1 LKPNDNPMNF
11 NRDSGVLC
19 HVTSLPAM
27 DGIGNLGES
36 ARTWIDFLSNTKSK
50 FWQMLPLGPTGFGD
64 SPYQVFSAFA
74 GNPMIIS
81 LHDFVKEGIFS
92 EEEITPPYDV
102 EQDFID
108 FLELNKWKEPKL
120 RLLYERLK
128 EKNDKNWLAQKAQWH
143 EENAYWLDKYTLF
156 MALKNEFHGHPWHMW
171 PHEYRF
177 RDEQALAAFRVEHA
191 EEIEYHEYIQFI
203 FHQQCIATC
212 AYAKSK
218 NISLIGDIPL
228 YVAFDSADVWSHP
241 QYFQLN
247 QDNIPAFIAGVPP
260 DYFSAT
266 GQRWGNPVYRWDVLE
281 DQKFDWWVKRVS
293 HTLKY
298 MDVIRL
304 DHFRGLAAYYSIPSI
319 YETAEHGEW
328 IPAPGKELLETI
340 KNDLGFLPFIA
351 EDLGVITPDVTEL
364 RDMFNLPGMR
374 IFQFGF
380 GVMEENIHKPD
391 TYIENSVAYTG
402 THDNETTLGWFKL
415 QPDEVKHQVLNTL
428 QIKEDDELIH
438 NCIRALWASKASLT
452 ISPMQDF
459 LQLDNQFRMNLPGTV
474 GGTNW
479 RWKLRNWKQI
489 ENIKGFLSEINKE
502 FKRENQ

>member
-1 LKPNDNPMNF
+1 MNF
-11 NRDSGVLC
+11 NHKSGVLC
-19 HVTSLPAM
+19 HVTSLPSM

-36 ARTWIDFLSNTKSK
+36 SRQWIDFLAETKSRY
-50 FWQMLPLGPTGFGD
+50 WQMLPLGPTGFGD

-81 LHDFVKEGIFS
+81 LFDFIDDGIFTN
-92 EEEITPPYDV
+92 EEITPPFNI
-102 EQDFID
+102 EQDFIN
-108 FLELNKWKEPKL
+108 FLDLNKWKEPKL
-120 RLLYERLK
+120 RLLYQRLK
-128 EKNDKNWLAQKAQWH
+128 KKNDLEWLAKKENWH
-143 EENAYWLDKYTLF
+143 QDNAYWLDEYCLF
-156 MALKNEFHGHPWHMW
+156 MALKNQYHGHPWHMW

-177 RDEQALAAFRVEHA
+177 RDEKALAAFRIEHA
-191 EEIEYHEYIQFI
+191 EEIEFHEYIQFI
-203 FHQQCIATC
+203 FHTQCIQTC
-212 AYAKSK
+212 QYAKDH
-218 NISLIGDIPL
+218 NIALIGDIPL

-266 GQRWGNPVYRWDVLE
+266 GQRWGNPVYRWEVLE

-319 YETAEHGEW
+319 YPTAENGEW
-328 IPAPGKELLETI
+328 IPAPGMALLRTI
-340 KNDLGFLPFIA
+340 KDALGSLPFIA

-364 RDMFNLPGMR
+364 RDAFNLPGMR

-415 QPDEVKHQVLNTL
+415 QPEVVQQQVLDTLNT
-428 QIKEDDELIH
+428 QVTDHLIH
-438 NCIRALWASKASLT
+438 DCIRALWASAASLT

-459 LQLDNQFRMNLPGTV
+459 LQLDNEFRMNLPGTV

-479 RWKLRNWKQI
+479 RWKLRNWQQI
-489 ENIKGFLSEINKE
+489 QSARDFLKEINNTY
-502 FKRENQ
+502 KRATE